1 MPSIFKGVFTL
12 NDYTLFVHSFCG
24 GKFLK
29 YLHAVIIPS
38 ILDAENLA
46 FENFVSFVIAITV
59 RIIFFNETS
68 DRCDLDIKLLKL
80 CIF

>member
-1 MPSIFKGVFTL
+1 MNCKTWLFLVPSILKGVFAL

-29 YLHAVIIPS
+29 YLHAVVIPS

-46 FENFVSFVIAITV
+46 FENFVSFCDRCNSSYT
-59 RIIFFNETS
+59 FFLNETS
-68 DRCDLDIKLLKL
+68 DR
-80 CIF
+80 